1 MLIILLLS
9 LTIDLFLRL
18 SLCRPVCLEREDQS
32 CHVDSQGER
41 EIVDRA
47 DRARAFAANSE

>member
-32 CHVDSQGER
+32 CHVEGER

-47 DRARAFAANSE
+47 DRARAFADNSE